1 MQLTLKF
8 FKKGTRKILKTSFK
22 ITVVILYIVIAAVL
36 VNLYLTCSSVVKLR
50 EVVEVQSVQIKSLKS
65 EVENNKND
73 CSEIHKATNDRINDD
88 FNLMTEYVDKYFES
102 LNNQIRLNKSN
113 LEYMKFSEE
122 DLYIFEQTVYLES
135 GGESVE
141 CQMAVGSCI
150 LNRMVNENKSL
161 QEVVYEPGQF
171 DVAPNIGIASVSDKT
186 KWVCKVLLKY
196 GPSLPTCV
204 TSFRTE
210 TYHNFDCI
218 NPYCQIGPVYFSH
231 DTRYCNDIGGCQY
244 EQSLQISD

>member
-1 MQLTLKF
+1 M
-8 FKKGTRKILKTSFK
+8 KTSFK
-22 ITVVILYIVIAAVL
+22 ITVVILYIVTVVIL
-36 VNLYLTCSSVVKLR
+36 VNLYIACQLIVKLR
-50 EVVEVQSVQIKSLKS
+50 EVVEVQSVQIESLKS

-73 CSEIHKATNDRINDD
+73 CSEINKATNDRIDDD
-88 FNLMTEYVDKYFES
+88 FNLITEYVDKYFES
-102 LNNQIRLNKSN
+102 INNQIRLNKSN

-171 DVAPNIGIASVSDKT
+171 DVAPNIGIASVSDTT

-210 TYHNFDCI
+210 TYHNFNCI
-218 NPYCQIGPVYFSH
+218 NPYCQIGSVYFSH

-244 EQSLQISD
+244 EQSLQVSD

>member
-1 MQLTLKF
+1 M
-8 FKKGTRKILKTSFK
+8 KTSFK
-22 ITVVILYIVIAAVL
+22 ITIIILYISIAAIL
-36 VNLYLTCSSVVKLR
+36 VNLYMSHSSVVKLK
-50 EVVEVQSVQIKSLKS
+50 EVIEVQSVQIESLKS
-65 EVENNKND
+65 EVENNKNE
-73 CSEIHKATNDRINDD
+73 CSETHKAIDDRINDD

-102 LNNQIRLNKSN
+102 LNNQIRIDKNN

-150 LNRMVNENKSL
+150 LNRMTNNNKSL

-171 DVAPNIGIASVSDKT
+171 SVTPSIGTASVSSTT

-210 TYHNFDCI
+210 TYHNFNCI

-231 DTRYCNDIGGCQY
+231 DTRYCNEVGGCQY